1 MDFIFSEEDEAFRRE
16 AVDFVDRELPWDWRN
31 EVVDAEEP
39 GDAVKVRQF
48 KKRLADRGWLTM
60 AWPQEYGGLGA
71 PHIRQMVFN
80 EEMAYRGVPAG
91 DAGVS
96 MVGPIL
102 MLYGTEEQKRYFLP
116 RIARADID
124 WAQGYTEPDAGSDLA
139 SVQTR
144 AEEDGDDFVVTGSK
158 IWNGAHGGSNW
169 MFMLVRTDP
178 DAPKH
183 RGISFLLT
191 EMDVPGITVERI
203 PMMWSADRALVTLDK
218 VRVPKRHLVGELNRG
233 WYVGAALLDF
243 ERSGVA
249 NSARGRRIVEELVQ
263 FCKENTRDGK
273 PLSEDPLI
281 RSRLAS
287 AGGRGGDVPAHVI
300 QRGLDAE
307 QTDDPEQGGVDR
319 KGVRH
324 GDGRQAVPAWDEHP
338 GPLRPARTGLQVGA
352 AQGPHRERLHGLGR
366 KHGGRRHVGDSA
378 QHHRHPRPGTAPG
391 IAMGSVP
398 IFPRVRE
405 EFRGAVS

>member
-1 MDFIFSEEDEAFRRE
+1 MDFIFSEEDETFRRE
-16 AVDFVDRELPWDWRN
+16 AVDFVDRELPWDWRT

-287 AGGRGGDVPAHVI
+287 LAVEVETCRLMSYNVAWMQSRQMIPNKEASIVKAFGTEMVVRLYQLGMSILGLYGQLEPDSKWAPLKGRIENAYMVSAASMVAAGTSEI
-300 QRGLDAE
+300 QRNIIA
-307 QTDDPEQGGVDR
+307 TR
-319 KGVRH
+319 
-324 GDGRQAVPAWDEHP
+324 
-338 GPLRPARTGLQVGA
+338 
-352 AQGPHRERLHGLGR
+352 GLGL
-366 KHGGRRHVGDSA
+366 
-378 QHHRHPRPGTAPG
+378 PRG
-391 IAMGSVP
+391 
-398 IFPRVRE
+398 
-405 EFRGAVS
+405 

>member
-16 AVDFVDRELPWDWRN
+16 AVDFVDRELPWDWRT

-39 GDAVKVRQF
+39 GDAVRVRQF

-60 AWPQEYGGLGA
+60 AWPEEYGGLGA

-80 EEMAYRGVPAG
+80 EEMAYRGVPSG

-144 AEEDGDDFVVTGSK
+144 AEEDGDDFVVSGSK

-218 VRVPKRHLVGELNRG
+218 VRVPKKHLVGELNRG

-287 AGGRGGDVPAHVI
+287 LAVEVEACRLMSYNVAWMQSRQMIPNKEASIVKAFGTEMVVRLYQLGMSILGLYGQLEPDSKWAPLRGRIENAYMVSAASMVAAGTSEI
-300 QRGLDAE
+300 QRNIIA
-307 QTDDPEQGGVDR
+307 TR
-319 KGVRH
+319 
-324 GDGRQAVPAWDEHP
+324 
-338 GPLRPARTGLQVGA
+338 
-352 AQGPHRERLHGLGR
+352 GLGL
-366 KHGGRRHVGDSA
+366 
-378 QHHRHPRPGTAPG
+378 PRG
-391 IAMGSVP
+391 
-398 IFPRVRE
+398 
-405 EFRGAVS
+405 

>member
-16 AVDFVDRELPWDWRN
+16 AVDFVDRELPWDWRT

-60 AWPQEYGGLGA
+60 AWSEEYGGLGA

-80 EEMAYRGVPAG
+80 EEMAYRGVPSG

-287 AGGRGGDVPAHVI
+287 LAVEVETCRLMSYNVAWMQSRQMIPNKEASIVKAFGTEMVVRLYQLGMSILGLYGQLEPDSKWAPLKGRIENAYMVSAASMVAAGTSEI
-300 QRGLDAE
+300 QRNIIA
-307 QTDDPEQGGVDR
+307 TR
-319 KGVRH
+319 
-324 GDGRQAVPAWDEHP
+324 
-338 GPLRPARTGLQVGA
+338 
-352 AQGPHRERLHGLGR
+352 GLGL
-366 KHGGRRHVGDSA
+366 
-378 QHHRHPRPGTAPG
+378 PRG
-391 IAMGSVP
+391 
-398 IFPRVRE
+398 
-405 EFRGAVS
+405 

>member
-16 AVDFVDRELPWDWRN
+16 AMDFVERELPWDWRT

-39 GDAVKVRQF
+39 DDAVKVRQF

-60 AWPQEYGGLGA
+60 AWPPEYGGLGA

-80 EEMAYRGVPAG
+80 EEMAYRGVPSG

-203 PMMWSADRALVTLDK
+203 PMMWNADRALVTLDK

-263 FCKENTRDGK
+263 FCKENTRNGR

-287 AGGRGGDVPAHVI
+287 LAVEVETCRLMSYNVAWMQSRQMIPNKEASIVKAFGTEMVVRLYQLGMSILGLYGQLEPDSKWAPLKGRIENAYMVAAASMVAAGTSEI
-300 QRGLDAE
+300 QRNIIA
-307 QTDDPEQGGVDR
+307 TR
-319 KGVRH
+319 
-324 GDGRQAVPAWDEHP
+324 
-338 GPLRPARTGLQVGA
+338 
-352 AQGPHRERLHGLGR
+352 GLGL
-366 KHGGRRHVGDSA
+366 
-378 QHHRHPRPGTAPG
+378 PRG
-391 IAMGSVP
+391 
-398 IFPRVRE
+398 
-405 EFRGAVS
+405 

>member
-16 AVDFVDRELPWDWRN
+16 AMDFVERELPWDWRT

-39 GDAVKVRQF
+39 DDAVKVRQF

-60 AWPQEYGGLGA
+60 AWPPEYGGLGA

-80 EEMAYRGVPAG
+80 EEMAYRGVPSG

-203 PMMWSADRALVTLDK
+203 PMMWNADRALVTLDK
-218 VRVPKRHLVGELNRG
+218 VRVPKRHLIGELNRG

-263 FCKENTRDGK
+263 FCKENTRNGR

-287 AGGRGGDVPAHVI
+287 LAVEVETCRLMSYNVAWMQSRQMIPNKEASIVKAFGTEMVVRLYQLGMSILGLYGQLEPDSKWAPLKGRIENAYMVAAASMVAAGTSEI
-300 QRGLDAE
+300 QRNIIA
-307 QTDDPEQGGVDR
+307 TR
-319 KGVRH
+319 
-324 GDGRQAVPAWDEHP
+324 
-338 GPLRPARTGLQVGA
+338 
-352 AQGPHRERLHGLGR
+352 GLGL
-366 KHGGRRHVGDSA
+366 
-378 QHHRHPRPGTAPG
+378 PRG
-391 IAMGSVP
+391 
-398 IFPRVRE
+398 
-405 EFRGAVS
+405 

>member
-16 AVDFVDRELPWDWRN
+16 AVDFVDRELPWDWRT

-60 AWPQEYGGLGA
+60 AWPHEYGGLGA

-191 EMDVPGITVERI
+191 EMDAPGITVERI

-243 ERSGVA
+243 ERSGVG

-263 FCKENTRDGK
+263 FCKENTRNGR

-287 AGGRGGDVPAHVI
+287 LAVEVETCRLMSYNVAWMQSRQMIPNKEASIVKAFGTEMVVRLYQLGMSILGLYGQLEPDSKWVPLKGRIENAYMVSAASMVAAGTSEI
-300 QRGLDAE
+300 QRNIIA
-307 QTDDPEQGGVDR
+307 TR
-319 KGVRH
+319 
-324 GDGRQAVPAWDEHP
+324 
-338 GPLRPARTGLQVGA
+338 
-352 AQGPHRERLHGLGR
+352 GLGL
-366 KHGGRRHVGDSA
+366 
-378 QHHRHPRPGTAPG
+378 PRG
-391 IAMGSVP
+391 
-398 IFPRVRE
+398 
-405 EFRGAVS
+405 